1 MREKVFPLF
10 SLLLIVGASQATI
23 LDQYQ
28 EPLGSGGLVVSPDW
42 SVAQTFTAGL
52 TGQLEQ
58 VDIYLANAFG
68 TDLHPTTVSIV
79 NTINGVPSGS
89 VLGTIYAENL
99 VEGFNSINFLSKSI
113 SLAANTQY
121 GIVLYNEDT
130 ERYVGTSTQ
139 WCSISTDVYAEGALW
154 IYYEEQ
160 WVQEVKPPGDL
171 PVETFYDKDAA
182 FRTWMV
188 PEPATLLLLSLGAI
202 ILRRKTK

>member
-23 LDQYQ
+23 LDQSQ

-68 TDLHPTTVSIV
+68 TDLYPTTVSIV
-79 NTINGVPSGS
+79 NTINGVPSGP
-89 VLGTIYAENL
+89 VLGTIYADNL

-113 SLAANTQY
+113 SLTANTQY

-139 WCSISTDVYAEGALW
+139 WRSISTDVYAEGALW
-154 IYYEEQ
+154 IYYEGQ
-160 WVQEVKPPGDL
+160 WVQEVTPPGDW

-188 PEPATLLLLSLGAI
+188 PEPATFLLLSLGAV
-202 ILRRKTK
+202 ILRRETK